1 MVIGRGPIHIVLCCV
16 CTLASTWILI
26 PFLGCLLIFQ
36 ILLFYLSPPLNLVLF
51 PLFHRL
57 CPPHRPIV
65 ISDRSW
71 NCPKD
76 LGLAPETPE
85 PVFESHQNLFVPDV
99 ARVRSASTRPQ
110 QRLTSDN
117 NTTSSHTNKFSTFTI
132 SLALN
137 RLPCSRSLL
146 RDQIHFWGLLVPK
159 PSTALQT
166 PV

>member
-1 MVIGRGPIHIVLCCV
+1 MIKWNSNVFFYALSH
-16 CTLASTWILI
+16 S
-26 PFLGCLLIFQ
+26 
-36 ILLFYLSPPLNLVLF
+36 LLFYLSPPLNLVLF